1 MDKSDDEARI
11 ISLNANYQG
20 NAPWNIGKP
29 QPALV
34 KLFDKYP
41 LKGPVLDAG
50 CGAGDLAIAIANR
63 GYPVLGMD
71 LSDKAID
78 ICKNKM
84 NSLKPEVKN
93 LLEFHVG
100 DALKPSLL
108 NRQFGSIV
116 DSGFYHLFG
125 QVERE
130 QLSGEFFNSLVKGG
144 RYYLLGFAIEPP
156 LPNAPK
162 QVTQMEIEKRFSRE
176 NGWQILEM
184 GQAEFLTALPPPRGK
199 IPAVCACIEKMSM

>member
-1 MDKSDDEARI
+1 
-11 ISLNANYQG
+11 
-20 NAPWNIGKP
+20 
-29 QPALV
+29 
-34 KLFDKYP
+34 
-41 LKGPVLDAG
+41 
-50 CGAGDLAIAIANR
+50 
-63 GYPVLGMD
+63 
-71 LSDKAID
+71 
-78 ICKNKM
+78 M

-116 DSGFYHLFG
+116 DSGFDHLFG